1 MTPGVTPGINPNTEG
16 ARAAAGAGVDAY
28 SNYGVPAPGSVP
40 TNSGTAQ
47 TPQTPQ
53 TATSSSVLGSLGV
66 GGVAGGQLNTA
77 TSSSVLGS
85 LGVGGFAG
93 GQLNTATGKMSSG
106 LNTALPLPINFDKLG
121 LKLPTAVSDIVSKMN
136 IPNLPG
142 DAQGVISQL
151 SSGLP
156 TSLSGALSQAATV
169 ASNVMGFPDLK
180 SQGVPVT
187 TPTFVP
193 QASLP
198 VNPGRAAPQQA
209 TAEDVQSLAAVVAEQ
224 KPAENTTI
232 NQGSAIPGGTNKGT
246 QDIDEICLVML
257 DKALET
263 ALL

>member
-1 MTPGVTPGINPNTEG
+1 M
-16 ARAAAGAGVDAY
+16 
-28 SNYGVPAPGSVP
+28 
-40 TNSGTAQ
+40 
-47 TPQTPQ
+47 
-53 TATSSSVLGSLGV
+53 
-66 GGVAGGQLNTA
+66 
-77 TSSSVLGS
+77 
-85 LGVGGFAG
+85 GGFAG

-106 LNTALPLPINFDKLG
+106 LNTALPLPINVDKLG
-121 LKLPTAVSDIVSKMN
+121 LKLPTAVSDIVSRMN
-136 IPNLPG
+136 TLNLPG

-156 TSLSGALSQAATV
+156 TSLSGALSQAATA

-187 TPTFVP
+187 TPAFVP
-193 QASLP
+193 QAPLP

-232 NQGSAIPGGTNKGT
+232 NQGSTIPGGTNKGS
-246 QDIDEICLVML
+246 QDVDEICLVML

>member
-1 MTPGVTPGINPNTEG
+1 M
-16 ARAAAGAGVDAY
+16 
-28 SNYGVPAPGSVP
+28 
-40 TNSGTAQ
+40 
-47 TPQTPQ
+47 
-53 TATSSSVLGSLGV
+53 
-66 GGVAGGQLNTA
+66 
-77 TSSSVLGS
+77 
-85 LGVGGFAG
+85 GGFAG

-187 TPTFVP
+187 TPAFVP
-193 QASLP
+193 QAPLP

>member
-1 MTPGVTPGINPNTEG
+1 M
-16 ARAAAGAGVDAY
+16 
-28 SNYGVPAPGSVP
+28 
-40 TNSGTAQ
+40 
-47 TPQTPQ
+47 
-53 TATSSSVLGSLGV
+53 
-66 GGVAGGQLNTA
+66 
-77 TSSSVLGS
+77 
-85 LGVGGFAG
+85 GGFAG

-121 LKLPTAVSDIVSKMN
+121 LKLPTAVSDIVSKVGT
-136 IPNLPG
+136 PTLQG
-142 DAQGVISQL
+142 DVQSVISQL

-156 TSLSGALSQAATV
+156 TSLSGALSQVSTA

-193 QASLP
+193 QAPLP

-209 TAEDVQSLAAVVAEQ
+209 TAEDVQTLAAVVAEQ